1 MMTDAELL
9 QKVKASLGIT
19 GTYQDEALQ
28 NYIDDVKNYLIDAGV
43 AEAIVISSA
52 SVGVITRGVSDL
64 WNYGMGNATLSEY
77 FYQRALQLK
86 YAKIPEAPKELGAL
100 EVESIPG
107 IDIGMTQLYVSGAS
121 ADAIY
126 KYAFNVDL
134 PTYDADLS
142 SWEDW
147 DGYSEIMAEDGH
159 EICVAEVTSENLA
172 RSASITIIVSNLG

>member
-9 QKVKASLGIT
+9 QKVKGSLGIT
-19 GTYQDEALQ
+19 GAYQDETLKT
-28 NYIDDVKNYLIDAGV
+28 YIDEVKNYLIDAGV
-43 AEAIVISSA
+43 PEAIVTSSA

-64 WNYGMGNATLSEY
+64 WNYGMGNTTLSEY

-86 YAKIPEAPKELGAL
+86 YAKIPEAPKELGTL
-100 EVESIPG
+100 EVTSVPG

-121 ADAIY
+121 ANAIY
-126 KYAFNVDL
+126 KYEFNVDL

-142 SWEDW
+142 SWNDW

-159 EICVAEVTSENLA
+159 EICVAEVTLENLA
-172 RSASITIIVSNLG
+172 RSAGTAIIVSNLG

>member
-1 MMTDAELL
+1 MTDAELL
-9 QKVKASLGIT
+9 QKVKVSLGIT
-19 GTYQDEALQ
+19 GAYQDETLQ
-28 NYIDDVKNYLIDAGV
+28 LYIDEVKNYLIDAGIH
-43 AEAIVISSA
+43 EAIIASSA

-86 YAKIPEAPKELGAL
+86 YAELPEPPKVLGTL
-100 EVESIPG
+100 EVESFPG

-126 KYAFNVDL
+126 KYEFNVDL
-134 PTYDADLS
+134 PIYDADLS
-142 SWEDW
+142 SWNDW

-159 EICVAEVTSENLA
+159 EICVAEVTSESLA
-172 RSASITIIVSNLG
+172 RSAGSTIVVSNLG